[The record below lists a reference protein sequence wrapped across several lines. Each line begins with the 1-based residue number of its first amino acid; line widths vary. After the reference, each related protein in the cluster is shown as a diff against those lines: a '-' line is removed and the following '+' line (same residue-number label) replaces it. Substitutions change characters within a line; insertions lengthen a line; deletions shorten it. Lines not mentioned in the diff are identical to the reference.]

1 MSQKWSQKRSRKCP
15 PKDPQIFRKSR
26 FPPFFSKKTTNLWFF
41 VEKVGILK
49 FQMMICPLQWTISTK
64 SLVFTNFYK
73 NVDFLQDLC
82 KRQEKQT
89 SDTRRELDLH
99 SNFRSFIFLVFLKI
113 LLLDFEIR
121 NGDLSII
128 VSELMLFLQDFYKN
142 INFLQDF
149 RKQQQTESADAG
161 RELDLPMNLSENIQ
175 QQK

>member
-1 MSQKWSQKRSRKCP
+1 M
-15 PKDPQIFRKSR
+15 
-26 FPPFFSKKTTNLWFF
+26 
-41 VEKVGILK
+41 
-49 FQMMICPLQWTISTK
+49 
-64 SLVFTNFYK
+64 
-73 NVDFLQDLC
+73 QDLC

-99 SNFRSFIFLVFLKI
+99 SKFRKCCIFRVFLKI